1 LDASDTKLET
11 LPCGQSPNRQLPN
24 CPPHSPGNRD
34 IQAKDIQL
42 QLMGYDRLDGQHER
56 PLLQA
61 RSNYNRSL
69 LSPNGR
75 QVIFTDRV
83 RGRVMLCDWSSN
95 RFRTKH
101 NWTANGR

>member
-1 LDASDTKLET
+1 LDASDTKLDT
-11 LPCGQSPNRQLPN
+11 LTRGRSPNRQLPS

-34 IQAKDIQL
+34 IQAKGIQL
-42 QLMGYDRLDGQHER
+42 QLMGFDSLDGQHER
-56 PLLQA
+56 P
-61 RSNYNRSL
+61 L

-75 QVIFTDRV
+75 QVIFTDRL